1 MMNGKEPL
9 RVLFVCHGN
18 ICRSPAA
25 EGAFKHLIRERG
37 LQSRFIVDSAG
48 TSSFHVGER
57 PHPDTRRAAREM
69 GIELDSLARQFR
81 VEDFDRFDWIF
92 AMDHNNLSDLLSMAR
107 NDADRKK
114 VMLFRTFDPQRESD
128 PVPDVPD
135 PYYGGYSGFREV
147 QQIVMRTAEKLLDFL
162 LSGRTT
168 V

>member
-1 MMNGKEPL
+1 MMNEKEPL

>member
-1 MMNGKEPL
+1 MNGKEPL

>member
-1 MMNGKEPL
+1 MMNEKEPL

-37 LQSRFIVDSAG
+37 LQSRFLVDSAG

>member
-1 MMNGKEPL
+1 MNEKEPL

>member
-1 MMNGKEPL
+1 MNEKEPL

-37 LQSRFIVDSAG
+37 LQSRFLVDSAG